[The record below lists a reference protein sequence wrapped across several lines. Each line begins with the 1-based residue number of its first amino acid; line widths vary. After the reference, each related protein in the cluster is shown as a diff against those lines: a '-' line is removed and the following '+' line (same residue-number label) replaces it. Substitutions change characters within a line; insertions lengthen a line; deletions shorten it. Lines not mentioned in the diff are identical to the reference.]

1 MTITRKQVPNNKRI
15 QHTADLFGLNFP
27 LHLEPFVY
35 AITGSIADDYD
46 GGYWEFY
53 ELSNGGFYMAP
64 HSDSRSRSAVKMA
77 TRASCQAMPWGLPLA
92 FMPIAICRSVARA
105 GSTKL
110 VPGSITG

>member
-1 MTITRKQVPNNKRI
+1 MTMTRKQVPNNKRI

-64 HSDSRSRSAVKMA
+64 HSDTPFQV
-77 TRASCQAMPWGLPLA
+77 SCENGYEGELSVMPWGLPLA
-92 FMPIAICRSVARA
+92 FMPIAICRSAVRA